1 MSVPLD
7 RLYNFLYK
15 IASLDHA
22 LIYRFFPHG
31 SRKIGDLRQLEGY
44 DLTGKRAIDA
54 KMVFFHD
61 QEPLN
66 FDLYTSPNML
76 DDVIANN
83 EHVREMLNPELREK
97 CQLLM
102 NKISSRVNLRI
113 AATADRTWLKPS
125 LLVHS
130 EQRSVEADRYR
141 AENFVGVYWWC
152 HALIARD
159 WFRYAEHDLSLTS
172 KTPYA
177 KDFLIYNRAWT
188 GTREYRLRFTE
199 LLVQHNLV
207 DYCQTWFS
215 PVDENTG
222 YREHQFKNA
231 DLQINN
237 YNLEKHF
244 SPTSVDSAASADYHE
259 PDYQQTNIEVVL
271 ETLFDDARL
280 HLTEKTLRPIAC
292 AQPFILAATAGSL
305 EYLRGYGFETFA
317 PWIDETYDTIE
328 NPVQRLKAIVQ
339 EMKRI
344 ANLSNKV
351 ELYQEIRKIA
361 ARNQK
366 LFFSA
371 AWQQSIIN
379 EFKTNLDLALVEY
392 NQLIK
397 FPV

>member
-31 SRKIGDLRQLEGY
+31 SRKIGDLRLLEDY
-44 DLTGKRAIDA
+44 NLTGKRIVDA

-66 FDLYTSPNML
+66 FDLYTSPGLL

-83 EHVREMLNPELREK
+83 EHVREILNPELREK

-113 AATADRTWLKPS
+113 AATACRTWLKPS

-222 YREHQFKNA
+222 YQEHRFKNA

-244 SPTSVDSAASADYHE
+244 SPTSADSTASADYHE

-271 ETLFDDARL
+271 ETLFDDSRL
-280 HLTEKTLRPIAC
+280 QLTEKTLRPIAC

-305 EYLRGYGFETFA
+305 EYLRSYGFETFA

-344 ANLSNKV
+344 ANLSNKA

>member
-31 SRKIGDLRQLEGY
+31 SRKIGDLRLLEEY
-44 DLTGKRAIDA
+44 DLIGKRVVDA
-54 KMVFFHD
+54 KMIFFHD

-66 FDLYTSPNML
+66 FDLYTSPNLL

-130 EQRSVEADRYR
+130 EQRSVEADHYR

-159 WFRYAEHDLSLTS
+159 WFRYAEHDLSLTN
-172 KTPYA
+172 KTPYT

-199 LLVQHNLV
+199 LLVQYNLV

-215 PVDENTG
+215 PVDENTS
-222 YREHQFKNA
+222 YQEHQFKNA
-231 DLQINN
+231 NLQINN

-244 SPTSVDSAASADYHE
+244 SPTSADSTASADYNE

-271 ETLFDDARL
+271 ETLFDDSRL

-292 AQPFILAATAGSL
+292 AQPFILAATVGSL

-328 NPVQRLKAIVQ
+328 NPVQRLDAIVQ

-366 LFFSA
+366 LFFSE

-397 FPV
+397 YPV